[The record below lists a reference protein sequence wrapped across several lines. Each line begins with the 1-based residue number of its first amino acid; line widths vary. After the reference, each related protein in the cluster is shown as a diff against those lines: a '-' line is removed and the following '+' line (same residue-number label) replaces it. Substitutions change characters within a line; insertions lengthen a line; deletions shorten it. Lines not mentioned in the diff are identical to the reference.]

1 MTNLISGEEHRIL
14 VELAVA
20 LAIGLLF
27 GLERGWHGEQD
38 GDHKKPAGVRTF
50 GLIGLL
56 GGVGGVI
63 AQALSPI
70 VLGFLFLALAV
81 VALGSYLFHVRE
93 TDAIGSTTL
102 IAELLAFAL
111 AALSTLGHQA
121 EAASAAVIST
131 LLLGY
136 KPQLHRWLARLE
148 QAELQATLKL
158 LLITVVLLPVLP
170 DQGYGPDQ
178 ALNPYELWWL
188 VVLIA
193 TISYVGY
200 FAIKVFGAN
209 AGVALTGLLAGLAS
223 STALTLQMARIARH
237 QHTDQRTNQH
247 TDQRTQANLIAT
259 GILIANT
266 TLFPRILV
274 IVTLLKPSLALALA
288 PPLIGM
294 TLLTLLPTLAFW
306 LRRGAPLEAG
316 ALQVSNPLALG
327 QALRFGL
334 LLAVVMMVA
343 RISAEIFGSAGLL
356 GVAAVSGVADLN
368 AITLSIARMEL
379 EQIGQ
384 RTALIAILIA
394 LTTNALFKTLLCA
407 TIAGPRLAWR
417 IGLSLSAAL
426 LAGFAIV
433 LSGCSC
439 EQWIRDIPLSVVDWP

>member
-1 MTNLISGEEHRIL
+1 MTGLLSGDEHRIL
-14 VELAVA
+14 LELAVA

-38 GDHKKPAGVRTF
+38 GDNRKPAGVRTF

-63 AQALSPI
+63 AQTLSPI
-70 VLGFLFLALAV
+70 VLGLLFLALAA
-81 VALGSYLFHVRE
+81 VAVGSYLFHARE
-93 TDAIGSTTL
+93 TDATGSTTL

-121 EAASAAVIST
+121 EAASAAVIAT
-131 LLLGY
+131 LLLGF

-170 DQGYGPDQ
+170 DRGYGPAE

-193 TISYVGY
+193 TISYLGY
-200 FAIKVFGAN
+200 FAVKVLGAN
-209 AGVALTGLLAGLAS
+209 AGVVLTGLLAGLAS
-223 STALTLQMARIARH
+223 STALTLQMARLGR
-237 QHTDQRTNQH
+237 DQQER
-247 TDQRTQANLIAT
+247 ANLIAT

-274 IVTLLKPSLALALA
+274 IVALLKPELALAITLPLA
-288 PPLIGM
+288 GM
-294 TLLTLLPTLAFW
+294 TLLTLVPTLVFW
-306 LRRGAPLEAG
+306 LRRGTQIDVG

-334 LLAVVMMVA
+334 LLAVVMLVA
-343 RISAEIFGSAGLL
+343 RISADVFGRAGLL
-356 GVAAVSGVADLN
+356 GVAAVSGIADLN

-379 EQIGQ
+379 DTIGE
-384 RTALIAILIA
+384 RTAVTAILIA
-394 LTTNALFKTLLCA
+394 LTSNALFKTLLCA
-407 TIAGPRLAWR
+407 TIGGRGLAWR
-417 IGLSLSAAL
+417 VGLPLGAAL
-426 LAGFAIV
+426 LGGFVI
-433 LSGCSC
+433 LLFGCDC
-439 EQWIRDIPLSVVDWP
+439 GQWIAHLPPADWRWRD

>member
-1 MTNLISGEEHRIL
+1 MTGLIEGEEQRIL
-14 VELAVA
+14 LELAVA

-27 GLERGWHGEQD
+27 GLERGWHGEQEAES
-38 GDHKKPAGVRTF
+38 KKPAGVRTF

-70 VLGFLFLALAV
+70 VLGLLFVALAT
-81 VALGSYLFHVRE
+81 VAVGSYLLHVRE
-93 TDAIGSTTL
+93 NAATGSTSL

-111 AALSTLGHQA
+111 AALSTLGHET
-121 EAASAAVIST
+121 EAASAAVIAT
-131 LLLGY
+131 LLLGF

-148 QAELQATLKL
+148 QTELHATLKL

-170 DQGYGPDQ
+170 DQGYGPAK

-200 FAIKVFGAN
+200 FAIKVLGAN
-209 AGVALTGLLAGLAS
+209 GGITLTGLLAGLAS
-223 STALTLQMARIARH
+223 STALTLQMARIARRQGAHKGAH
-237 QHTDQRTNQH
+237 QGA
-247 TDQRTQANLIAT
+247 QANLIAT

-274 IVTLLKPSLALALA
+274 IVALLKPALALALA
-288 PPLIGM
+288 APLIGM
-294 TLLTLLPTLAFW
+294 TLLTLVPTLAFW

-334 LLAVVMMVA
+334 LLAVVMLVA

-356 GVAAVSGVADLN
+356 GVAAVSGAADLN

-379 EQIGQ
+379 EQIGE

-394 LTTNALFKTLLCA
+394 LTTNTLFKTLLCA

-439 EQWIRDIPLSVVDWP
+439 EQWIRDIPLSVVDWR

>member
-1 MTNLISGEEHRIL
+1 MTGLIGGEEQRIL
-14 VELAVA
+14 LELAVA

-27 GLERGWHGEQD
+27 GLERGWHGEQEAD
-38 GDHKKPAGVRTF
+38 NKKPAGVRTF

-63 AQALSPI
+63 AQALAPI
-70 VLGFLFLALAV
+70 VLGFLFLALAA
-81 VALGSYLFHVRE
+81 VAVGSYLLHVRE
-93 TDAIGSTTL
+93 NAATGSTTL

-131 LLLGY
+131 LLLGF
-136 KPQLHRWLARLE
+136 KPQLQRWLARLE
-148 QAELQATLKL
+148 QTELHATLKL

-223 STALTLQMARIARH
+223 STALTLQMARIARRQGAH
-237 QHTDQRTNQH
+237 PGA
-247 TDQRTQANLIAT
+247 QANLIAT

-274 IVTLLKPSLALALA
+274 IVALLKPALALALA

-294 TLLTLLPTLAFW
+294 ALLTLVPTLMFW

-334 LLAVVMMVA
+334 LLAVVMLVA

-384 RTALIAILIA
+384 RTALIAMLIA
-394 LTTNALFKTLLCA
+394 LTTNALFKTLLCT

-439 EQWIRDIPLSVVDWP
+439 EQWIRDIPLSVVDWR

>member
-1 MTNLISGEEHRIL
+1 MTGLVSSDEHQIL
-14 VELAVA
+14 LQLAVA
-20 LAIGLLF
+20 LTIGLLF

-38 GDHKKPAGVRTF
+38 DDHKKLAGVRTF

-56 GGVGGVI
+56 GGVGGVM
-63 AQALSPI
+63 AQVLTPI
-70 VLGFLFLALAV
+70 VLGFLFLALAA
-81 VALGSYLFHVRE
+81 VALGSYLFHARE

-111 AALSTLGHQA
+111 AALSTLGHET
-121 EAASAAVIST
+121 EAASAAVIAT
-131 LLLGY
+131 LLLGF

-170 DQGYGPDQ
+170 DQGYGPAN

-223 STALTLQMARIARH
+223 STALTLQMARIARR
-237 QHTDQRTNQH
+237 QRA
-247 TDQRTQANLIAT
+247 QANLIAT

-274 IVTLLKPSLALALA
+274 IVALLKPALALALA

-294 TLLTLLPTLAFW
+294 TLLTLVPTLVFW

-334 LLAVVMMVA
+334 LLAVVMLVA

-394 LTTNALFKTLLCA
+394 LTTNALFKTLLCT

-433 LSGCSC
+433 LSGCDSA
-439 EQWIRDIPLSVVDWP
+439 QWIARMPLPMADWH

>member
-1 MTNLISGEEHRIL
+1 MTSLIGGEEHRIL

-27 GLERGWHGEQD
+27 GLERGWHNEQD
-38 GDHKKPAGVRTF
+38 ADSRKPAGVRTF

-70 VLGFLFLALAV
+70 VLGLLFVALAA
-81 VALGSYLFHVRE
+81 VAVGSYLLHVCE
-93 TDAIGSTTL
+93 NAATGSTTL

-131 LLLGY
+131 FLLGF
-136 KPQLHRWLARLE
+136 KPQLHLWLARLE

-158 LLITVVLLPVLP
+158 LLITMVLLPVLP

-237 QHTDQRTNQH
+237 QHAR
-247 TDQRTQANLIAT
+247 ANLIAT

-274 IVTLLKPSLALALA
+274 IVALLKPTLAPALA
-288 PPLIGM
+288 PPLTGM
-294 TLLTLLPTLAFW
+294 TLLTFVPTLVFW
-306 LRRGAPLEAG
+306 LRRRAPLEADV
-316 ALQVSNPLALG
+316 LQVSNPLALG

-334 LLAVVMMVA
+334 LLAVVMLVA

-407 TIAGPRLAWR
+407 AIAGPRLAWR

-426 LAGFAIV
+426 LAGFAMV
-433 LSGCSC
+433 LFGYDSA
-439 EQWIRDIPLSVVDWP
+439 EWIDRLSLPTTDLTAD